1 LSRLLTPWIGQASV
15 IAISSKAWVR
25 RDEFA
30 LEACRIAEFLDVPA
44 NGALASQ
51 ARFLQSARPATPTPN
66 ESL

>member
-1 LSRLLTPWIGQASV
+1 LLTPWIALVSLIDG
-15 IAISSKAWVR
+15 SSKVCVR
-25 RDEFA
+25 RDEFV